1 MSSFDSIAE
10 EYDQWFDSPEGRAI
24 FETELRCLRSVCP
37 QFEGRWIEVGVGTG
51 RFASALGIQE
61 GLDRS
66 TPMLLVA
73 KGRGIQVTPGSAE
86 SLPFPDNTFDGIL
99 MAFTLCFVVDAERAL
114 KECRRI
120 LHLSGKLVLG
130 IIPAD
135 SSWGREYIGK
145 ARDGH
150 SIYSLAHFRTT
161 DEILRLV
168 KTSGFELTRAASALF
183 WRPDQKPP
191 AQPDATAGIIP
202 EAGFLGLLLER
213 MSTISASGAG
223 WVER

>member
-10 EYDQWFDSPEGRAI
+10 EYDRWFDKAEGKAI
-24 FETELRCLRSVCP
+24 FETELMCLQTICP

-51 RFASALGIQE
+51 CFASALGIQE
-61 GLDRS
+61 GLDPS
-66 TPMLLVA
+66 APMLEIA

-99 MAFTLCFVVDAERAL
+99 MALTLCFVDDAEGSL

-130 IIPAD
+130 IVPAD
-135 SSWGREYIGK
+135 SSWGREYLGK

-150 SIYSLAHFRTT
+150 PVYSLAHFRTT
-161 DEILRLV
+161 DEILRSV
-168 KTSGFELTRAASALF
+168 KTSGFEISRTASALF

-213 MSTISASGAG
+213 VSTISASGAG
-223 WVER
+223 RVKR